1 MSELAGSRCKL
12 LHHELTGSYVFTF
25 QADSDDVVPKSASRR
40 SSAGF
45 REARFWPTS
54 ECLTIR
60 SGTRVL
66 REITTLVLRLGDHEL
81 ISFQCHLDTLR

>member
-40 SSAGF
+40 S
-45 REARFWPTS
+45 
-54 ECLTIR
+54 L
-60 SGTRVL
+60 
-66 REITTLVLRLGDHEL
+66 L
-81 ISFQCHLDTLR
+81 ISSKSVSGPRGSAEGLKDYFRIADNSLGTG